1 MEEKEEE
8 EKHRQKRLKRSSWP
22 TEITKCPIAIDLSQD
37 GRYITCKICLE
48 AGLSIDKYRVSTRH
62 TFGVS
67 RFNQHVNTVQYHK
80 DAVVSSRNKAK
91 QVKLNKFFKSDTDQY
106 TDSVSMPQISNKTGP
121 TTEKNE

>member
-67 RFNQHVNTVQYHK
+67 RFNQHVNTFQYHK

-91 QVKLNKFFKSDTDQY
+91 QVKLNKIFKSDTDQY